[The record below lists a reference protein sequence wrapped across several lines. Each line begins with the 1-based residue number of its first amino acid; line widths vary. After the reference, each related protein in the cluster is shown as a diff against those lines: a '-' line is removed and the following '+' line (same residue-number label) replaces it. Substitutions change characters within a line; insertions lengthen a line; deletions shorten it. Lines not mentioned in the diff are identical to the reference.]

1 MSEMISLKK
10 LGDVCHFVRGPFGGS
25 LKKSCFKDEGNAVY
39 EQQHAIYNQFSEIRY
54 YVDDNKFEEMKRFE
68 LLTGDLIMSCSG
80 TMGKVAIV
88 PENIKIGIIN
98 QALLKLT
105 TSTQLD
111 VEYLRYWMI
120 SDDFQDS
127 LAKHTVGA
135 AIKNVASVKVLKQI
149 EIPLPPLPEQQRIV
163 AILDKAFTSIAT
175 AKENAQQNLLNAKEL
190 FESYLQNVFEN
201 KGDVWEKKRLD
212 EVCKITSKLI
222 DPKESQYKDLIHIGA
237 GNIVS
242 EKGTLIDLKTAKE
255 ENLISGK
262 FLFDESM
269 VLYSKIRPYLKKIVK
284 CEFKGLCSAD
294 IYPLV
299 PYKDKMIQ
307 SFLYHLLSS
316 NHFTEY
322 AIEGSQRAGMPKVNR
337 KHLFEY
343 SFSLPPIKEQQQ
355 IVKKLNSLSAE
366 TKKLEGIYQQKINDL
381 EELKKSVLEKAFK
394 GELKMV
400 N

>member
-1 MSEMISLKK
+1 MKQGWKIKK
-10 LGDVCHFVRGPFGGS
+10 LGDVSDIKTGKSNAVDADVNGKFTFFDRS
-25 LKKSCFKDEGNAVY
+25 KKIKKSNRYLFDCEALIIPGEGS
-39 EQQHAIYNQFSEIRY
+39 QFFPRY
-54 YVDDNKFEEMKRFE
+54 YSGKFDLHQRVYSISNFHKSVNIRF
-68 LLTGDLIMSCSG
+68 
-80 TMGKVAIV
+80 
-88 PENIKIGIIN
+88 
-98 QALLKLT
+98 
-105 TSTQLD
+105 
-111 VEYLRYWMI
+111 VEYFLI
-120 SDDFQDS
+120 FNH
-127 LAKHTVGA
+127 KHFENVAVGA
-135 AIKNVASVKVLKQI
+135 TVKSLRLRHFTEI
-149 EIPLPPLPEQQRIV
+149 EIPLPSLTEQKRIV
-163 AILDKAFTSIAT
+163 AILDKSFTAIAT
-175 AKENAQQNLLNAKEL
+175 AKENAQQNLQNAKEL